1 MRIPEE
7 TINKILEKADIVEVI
22 SEYVKLEKKGNDYKG
37 ICPFHNDTNPSFSV
51 SPSKKVYKCFS
62 CNEAGGV
69 IRFVEK
75 IRNVSFLEAVKILGD
90 KYNIKVDLKG
100 NEFSESLKK
109 YYNIM
114 QEATNT
120 YEFYLKNTKEGE
132 AALEYL
138 HNRNLNDD
146 IIKRFQ
152 IGLSSSKENIIYKS
166 LVETEKFL
174 PLDLKEINLISDNNG
189 KYFDLFRERVMFPI
203 KNLNGNI
210 VAFSGRLYKDGKPK
224 YINSS
229 ESIIFKKGQIL
240 YNYFESQNEIKL
252 QNHVFVFEGFMD
264 VIAAYRC
271 GINNAVA
278 TMGTALTNEQINA
291 LKKLT
296 NNVVLCYDGDE
307 PGIEATKRAI
317 RLFINAG
324 MNVKV
329 VLMPDGLDPDEFIN
343 KYGSEGL
350 NIFLR
355 TKSLSSVEYLYEVEK
370 RKLNVSDSNSIISFQ
385 NNVYTFL
392 KFFNSKSLES
402 IVLDRMAK
410 DLNLKKEDLKVDL
423 EKAEEIIP
431 INTPKKVTAS
441 QLKKLKYGF
450 AEKGL
455 LYLGYHRKDDC
466 DEINRLLGYGGAF
479 TKKSHKNILYK
490 LYDYYSFSDIMD
502 STLFFKGLDE
512 EEQNDLTNIINSF
525 NVFTITEL
533 EDLVNTVK
541 GYSNEKVIQDIKT
554 KINEQQNLEDNDV
567 IKLLTSKKG
576 TIKFKKNN

>member
-7 TINKILEKADIVEVI
+7 TINAIIEKADIVEVI

-51 SPSKKVYKCFS
+51 SPAKKVYKCFS

-69 IRFVEK
+69 VKFVQK
-75 IRNVSFLEAVKILGD
+75 IRNVSFLEAIKILGD
-90 KYNIKVDLKG
+90 KYNIKVDIKG
-100 NEFSESLKK
+100 NEYSENLKK

-114 QEATNT
+114 QEATET
-120 YEFYLKNTKEGE
+120 YEFYLNNTKEGE

-138 HNRNLNDD
+138 HGRHLDDD

-152 IGLSSSKENIIYKS
+152 IGLSSSKDNIICKA
-166 LVETEKFL
+166 LIDTEKFL
-174 PLDLKEINLISDNNG
+174 PLDLKEINLIGDNNG

-210 VAFSGRLYKDGKPK
+210 IAFSGRLYKEGKPK

-229 ESIIFKKGQIL
+229 ESLIFKKGQIL
-240 YNYFESQNEIKL
+240 YNYFESQNDIKL

-271 GINNAVA
+271 GINNTVA

-291 LKKLT
+291 IKKLT

-343 KYGSEGL
+343 KYGNDGL
-350 NIFLR
+350 NKYLR
-355 TKSLSSVEYLYEVEK
+355 TKSLSSIEYLYEVEK
-370 RKLNVSDSNSIISFQ
+370 RKLNIHDSNSIISFQ

-410 DLNLKKEDLKVDL
+410 DLNLKKEDLEADL
-423 EKAEEIIP
+423 DKKEEIIP
-431 INTPKKVTAS
+431 VIDNSKKITLT
-441 QLKKLKYGF
+441 QLKKLKYSF

-455 LYLGYHRKDDC
+455 IYLAYNRKDDC
-466 DEINRLLGYGGAF
+466 DEINRLLGYGGSF
-479 TKKSHKNILYK
+479 TKKTHRNILYK
-490 LYDYYSFSDIMD
+490 LFNYYSFSNVMD
-502 STLFFKGLDE
+502 STIFFNQLDDE
-512 EEQNDLTNIINSF
+512 ELDDLKNIINSF

-533 EDLVNTVK
+533 KDLVDTVLE
-541 GYSNEKVIQDIKT
+541 YSNERVIQDIKA
-554 KINEQQNLEDNDV
+554 KINEQQQLEDKDV
-567 IKLLTSKKG
+567 MKLLASKKG
-576 TIKFKKNN
+576 TIKFR